1 MTRRHDLRRIKIHWT
16 YSVQEA
22 AKLLG
27 VHKHTVSRWIAC
39 GLPLIERKRPFLM
52 QGSDLRGFLKAR
64 QSAKQPCGAGEIY
77 CVRCRAPK
85 RPAGDMVECDHKT
98 PTTVL
103 LTGICPTCNSLIH
116 RVANVAAL
124 ASNWAGLLVTH
135 KLPQQRLTDS
145 HVPSPNVAFRK
156 EHT

>member
-16 YSVQEA
+16 YSVSET

-39 GLPLIERKRPFLM
+39 GLPLIERKRPFLV
-52 QGSDLRGFLKAR
+52 QGNDLRAFLKAR
-64 QSAKQPCGAGEIY
+64 QPRKQPCRAGEIY

-85 RPAGDMVECDHKT
+85 RPAGDMVDCDHKT

-103 LTGICPTCNSLIH
+103 LTGLCPTCESLIH
-116 RVANVAAL
+116 RVANVVTL
-124 ASNWAGLLVTH
+124 TSICDGLPVTY
-135 KLPQQRLTDS
+135 KRPQQRLTDS
-145 HVPSPNVAFRK
+145 PVASRNVAFRK
-156 EHT
+156 EHK